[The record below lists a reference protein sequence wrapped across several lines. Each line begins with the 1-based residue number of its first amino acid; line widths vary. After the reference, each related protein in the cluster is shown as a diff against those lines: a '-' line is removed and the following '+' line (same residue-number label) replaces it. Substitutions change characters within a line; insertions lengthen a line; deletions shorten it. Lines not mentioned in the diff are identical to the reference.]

1 MHVAYRVLPLSRFRE
16 EAGKSLTWVTREG
29 GQIWLTRH
37 GKAVAAL
44 IPLYQLEMLEA
55 VLGLSEAERQERVAM
70 EQVRFRA
77 AKAIELREE
86 RRRCAAAGRVE
97 DGSEGRAEGRAE
109 GRTPQAAV
117 AEAPIRQPR
126 AGDDVLI
133 LPG

>member
-1 MHVAYRVLPLSRFRE
+1 MHVAYRILPLSRFRE

-86 RRRCAAAGRVE
+86 RRRGSRPGGRRVGGQGRGSGGGPDATGSCGGSAHPAAPGR
-97 DGSEGRAEGRAE
+97 G
-109 GRTPQAAV
+109 
-117 AEAPIRQPR
+117 
-126 AGDDVLI
+126 
-133 LPG
+133 